1 MGRLPPFFR
10 QTKRGKVAF
19 AAPRRVS
26 MIEPDW
32 PKYNMFAL
40 IGSCISRS
48 FIKCSVNARQVL
60 KDVEYEKQ
68 QKHSFV
74 LAHSARKMEFNVE
87 KLRRAR

>member
-1 MGRLPPFFR
+1 
-10 QTKRGKVAF
+10 
-19 AAPRRVS
+19 